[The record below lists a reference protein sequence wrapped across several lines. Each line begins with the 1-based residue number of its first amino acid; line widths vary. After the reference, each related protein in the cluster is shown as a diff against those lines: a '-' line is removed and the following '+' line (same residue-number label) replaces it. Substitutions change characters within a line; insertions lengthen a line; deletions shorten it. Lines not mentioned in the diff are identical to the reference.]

1 MDNRNNHPLA
11 QISVEELL
19 DKVIKKAGGSLVS
32 EILPKNKDRESNADY
47 VFQQYGVI
55 GELKR
60 LERDQGDNPDM
71 AAKRNALYQ
80 KWINERRPGVPIVY
94 GRAFLNIREL
104 PTSCANE
111 MISLYREPIARRI
124 RKANEQI
131 KFTRTI
137 LKMPDAIGV
146 LFLAQDGDYSIG
158 PDAILS
164 LAARCLKGNRFSGID
179 DVICFNML
187 PATLPNDQLG
197 YMFWIHSC
205 RDSKRET
212 PAALLDSLNKAW
224 RSEIE
229 AITGK
234 MVAPSEPIDWQNLI
248 YPRVRRPI

>member
-1 MDNRNNHPLA
+1 MNNRTNHPLP
-11 QISVEELL
+11 QFSVEDLL
-19 DKVIKKAGGSLVS
+19 EKVIKKVGGSLVS
-32 EILPKNKDRESNADY
+32 ELLPKNRDRDSNADY

-80 KWINERRPGVPIVY
+80 KWISERRAGVPIAY
-94 GRAFLNIREL
+94 GRAVLDIRKL
-104 PTSCANE
+104 PASCANE
-111 MISLYREPIARRI
+111 IISLYREPIARRI

-131 KFTRTI
+131 KSTRTM
-137 LKMPDAIGV
+137 LKMPDAIGL

-158 PDAILS
+158 PDAILN

-187 PATLPNDQLG
+187 PATLPNDQLA
-197 YMFWIHSC
+197 YRFWIHSC
-205 RDSKRET
+205 RDSKRVT
-212 PAALLDSLNKAW
+212 PGALLDCLSKAW

-229 AITGK
+229 TIAGK
-234 MVAPSEPIDWQNLI
+234 MIAPPEPIDWQNLI
-248 YPRVRRPI
+248 YPKVRRPI